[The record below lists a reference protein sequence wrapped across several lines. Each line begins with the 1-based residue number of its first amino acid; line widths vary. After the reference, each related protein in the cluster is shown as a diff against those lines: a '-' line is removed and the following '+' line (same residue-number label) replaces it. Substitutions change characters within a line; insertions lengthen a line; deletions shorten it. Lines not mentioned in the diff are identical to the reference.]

1 VTLYQMGV
9 QSSQRPERPSSDDPA
24 KAPAATFIS
33 DDDKFLRELFLDAK
47 RAEEERIASTRW
59 TCIIVAVAV
68 ALLFAGRAWS

>member
-1 VTLYQMGV
+1 
-9 QSSQRPERPSSDDPA
+9 
-24 KAPAATFIS
+24 
-33 DDDKFLRELFLDAK
+33 LRELFLDAK